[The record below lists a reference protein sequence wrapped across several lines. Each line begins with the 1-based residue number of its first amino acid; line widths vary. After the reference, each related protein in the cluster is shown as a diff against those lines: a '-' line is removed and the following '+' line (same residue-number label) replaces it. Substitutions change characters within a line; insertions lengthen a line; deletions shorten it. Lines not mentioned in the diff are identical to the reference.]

1 MASLIEHD
9 QPLNKRLTKHLLR
22 RACFQ
27 YSKDQLNAM
36 TGKTA
41 AEILETLNVP
51 KTFSWTW
58 PNDPVTNYANSNCS
72 GVQDGYWLSTPGWL
86 NNKYTCRQTAK
97 RGMVAG
103 WWWYNAIKQST
114 LIDKLTWFL
123 FTTFTAAKDDG
134 SGKSAHYFDYLKGDC
149 I

>member
-86 NNKYTCRQTAK
+86 NNKYPVGKQPKEAWLL
-97 RGMVAG
+97 AG
-103 WWWYNAIKQST
+103 GG
-114 LIDKLTWFL
+114 
-123 FTTFTAAKDDG
+123 TTP
-134 SGKSAHYFDYLKGDC
+134 
-149 I
+149 